1 MYDMIVIGGGPAGVA
16 AAIYGK
22 SRGKNV
28 LVLEKNKVG
37 GLIGSVSTVTHYPGI
52 VEEETGATFAARLK
66 KQAESSGIP
75 FQYEEVTQVD
85 LEKSPKTI
93 QTNKNTYE
101 AKTVVIANG
110 GSGRMLGIPG
120 ETLKGMRLNAPRD
133 GEAYK
138 GKNVYVIGGA
148 DGAVKEALYLSKFA
162 KEVTLVCVEDEL
174 ACIPEFKE
182 KALHTPNLKIMP
194 HSSLVEVLGDG
205 KVEELVFQ
213 DNQTNEKTHVKD
225 DQAGVFVYAG
235 IVPNTNVFPQLDKD
249 EAGYIV
255 TDEQMETSIPNVFA
269 AGDIRSKKIR
279 QVATAAA
286 DGAIAG
292 IQAASRI

>member
-1 MYDMIVIGGGPAGVA
+1 
-16 AAIYGK
+16 
-22 SRGKNV
+22 
-28 LVLEKNKVG
+28 
-37 GLIGSVSTVTHYPGI
+37 
-52 VEEETGATFAARLK
+52 
-66 KQAESSGIP
+66 
-75 FQYEEVTQVD
+75 
-85 LEKSPKTI
+85 
-93 QTNKNTYE
+93 
-101 AKTVVIANG
+101 
-110 GSGRMLGIPG
+110 MLGIPG

-148 DGAVKEALYLSKFA
+148 DGAVKEALYLSKLA
-162 KEVTLVCVEDEL
+162 KEVMLVCVEDEL